1 MTIRAVIGR
10 ITQQENVNFLLS
22 NAIPRRSMTRLV
34 GWFSRIE
41 QPLVRD
47 TSFRVWRLFSSVD
60 LSDAADG
67 RFRSLH
73 DCFTRRLKPGA
84 RPIDPDPSVLASPC
98 DAIVGASGTIR
109 DGMMLQVKGMP
120 YRLGELLDDDGLAA
134 GLRDGRYVTL
144 RLTAGMYH
152 RFHAPHDC
160 TVTSVT
166 HIYGDVWNVNP
177 PTLKRVAR
185 LFCRNERAVLTTTL
199 PGGHQLLLVPVAA
212 ILVAG
217 IRLGFMQLPSG
228 KGRRIRWTARC
239 DVSLRKGDEM
249 GWFEHGSTIIVI
261 GPAAFKLA
269 PHLQEGMRISVG
281 QPLMLLPA
289 P

>member
-22 NAIPRRSMTRLV
+22 NAIPRRVMTRLV

-41 QPLVRD
+41 QPWVRD
-47 TSFRVWRLFSSVD
+47 ASFRVWRLFSNLD
-60 LSDAADG
+60 LADAEEST
-67 RFRSLH
+67 FRSLH
-73 DCFTRRLKPGA
+73 DCFTRRLKPEA
-84 RPIDPDPSVLASPC
+84 RPIDPDPSVLVSPC
-98 DAIVGASGTIR
+98 DAIVGASGVIR

-120 YRLGELLDDDGLAA
+120 YRLGELLDDEQLADEW
-134 GLRDGRYVTL
+134 RDGRYVTL

-152 RFHAPHDC
+152 RFHTPYDC
-160 TVTSVT
+160 AVTSVT

-199 PGGHQLLLVPVAA
+199 PGGQQLLLVPVAA

-217 IRLGFMQLPSG
+217 IRLSFMTLPTG
-228 KGRRIRWTARC
+228 KGRRIRWRQSCNVA
-239 DVSLRKGDEM
+239 LQKGTEM

-261 GPAAFKLA
+261 CPSAFRLCGGV
-269 PHLQEGMRISVG
+269 QEGSRISVG
-281 QPLMLLPA
+281 QPLMRLPSA
-289 P
+289 

>member
-10 ITQQENVNFLLS
+10 ITRQENVNFLLS

-47 TSFRVWRLFSSVD
+47 ASFRVWRLFSSLD
-60 LSDAADG
+60 LSDAEHS

-84 RPIDPDPSVLASPC
+84 RPIDPDPSMLVSPC

-109 DGMMLQVKGMP
+109 DGMLLQVKGMP
-120 YRLGELLDDDGLAA
+120 YRLDELLDDEALADEW
-134 GLRDGRYVTL
+134 RDGRYVTL

-160 TVTSVT
+160 TVTCVT

-199 PGGHQLLLVPVAA
+199 PGGHRLLLVPVAA

-217 IRLGFMQLPSG
+217 IRLSFMQLPTG
-228 KGRRIRWTARC
+228 KGRRIRWSQAC
-239 DVSLRKGDEM
+239 DATLRKGDEM

-261 GPAAFKLA
+261 GPPGLELCA
-269 PHLQEGMRISVG
+269 HEGTQISVG
-281 QPLMLLPA
+281 QPLMRLP
-289 P
+289 